1 MALLPSRCPG
11 QMMMGRYADVRRG
24 LSSEA
29 AGGVVRDVEAMA
41 ADEAQSSRAPGQVRV
56 VVGMSGGV
64 DSSVTA
70 LLLKRRC
77 VLRGGG
83 MQPLDH
89 WTVG

>member
-1 MALLPSRCPG
+1 
-11 QMMMGRYADVRRG
+11 MMTGRRDAVAEARRG

-29 AGGVVRDVEAMA
+29 GGGGGGVVRDVEAMA
-41 ADEAQSSRAPGQVRV
+41 ADEAQRSRAPGQVRV

-77 VLRGGG
+77 VLCLEERG
-83 MQPLDH
+83 MQSI
-89 WTVG
+89 